1 MNLYD
6 EISRVAYEIW
16 LKKGMPVGCD
26 MENWLEA
33 EQIVYSTLRQNNETT
48 VESVNYSV
56 TTLISMPEPGTES
69 NVDTSQPTPDSETAE
84 APKKRRGPY
93 KKRTSVA
100 APAEKKVSRG
110 RKASKDKSP
119 EKKLKRGRK
128 KKTETSE
135 GG

>member
-16 LKKGMPVGCD
+16 LKKGMPAGCD

-33 EQIVYSTLRQNNETT
+33 EQIVYSTLRQNNESA
-48 VESVNYSV
+48 VESVTYSV
-56 TTLISMPEPGTES
+56 TTVTSMPQQDVESAPGTE
-69 NVDTSQPTPDSETAE
+69 AGE
-84 APKKRRGPY
+84 APKVRKKRGPY

-100 APAEKKVSRG
+100 ASDEKKVGRG
-110 RKASKDKSP
+110 RKASKEKSP
-119 EKKLKRGRK
+119 EKKGRRGRR

-135 GG
+135 EG